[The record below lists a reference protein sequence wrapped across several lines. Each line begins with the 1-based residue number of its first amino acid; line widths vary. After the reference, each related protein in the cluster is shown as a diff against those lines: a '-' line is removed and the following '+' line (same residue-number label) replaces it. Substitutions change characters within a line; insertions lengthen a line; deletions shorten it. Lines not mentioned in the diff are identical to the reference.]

1 MREIADQA
9 AELVRLQGLTLFENA
24 ARSQGYKYIAG
35 VDEAGRGPLAGP
47 VVAAACHL
55 PEGVM
60 LDGVDDSKKL
70 TPAKRAELFERITR
84 NPSILYGVGVIDAQI
99 IDQINILRA
108 TFEAMLIAVAQMAQK
123 PDYLLVDGH
132 MLPKTS
138 IPAKAIVKGDSL
150 SISIATASIIAK
162 ETRDA
167 LMNQYHEL
175 WPVYG
180 FNKHKGYG
188 TQQHL
193 LALEKYGPCPI
204 HRVTFEPI
212 KTMMLARAI
221 SS

>member
-70 TPAKRAELFERITR
+70 TPAKRAELFKRIAQ
-84 NPSILYGVGVIDAQI
+84 NPSISYGVGVIDAQI

-150 SISIATASIIAK
+150 SISIATASIVAK

-212 KTMMLARAI
+212 KTMMLARVI